1 MELSEY
7 SKKRNFSKT
16 SEPKPKKETVKKFRF
31 VIQRHK
37 ARATHFDLRL
47 EHKGVLL
54 SWAVPKGLSISP
66 NEKRLAVMVE
76 DHPVDYINFE
86 GIIPKGNYGAGTVD
100 IFDKGTY
107 VQVYDFDKGL
117 KKGHLKFFLNG
128 DKLKG
133 EWSLVKIDQ
142 KNWLVIKSK
151 DEFAKIASK
160 KIKNPFKKC
169 EVQLAT
175 LTEKIPSGKNW
186 IFEIKYDGYRAISYV
201 ENGKVEIV
209 SRNNIQFNNL
219 KNIEKSLKKIE
230 ENSFVVDG
238 EIVSFDE
245 NGRSDFSLL
254 QENLKRNKNNMFYVV
269 FDLLALNGEDL
280 RSLPL
285 IERKN
290 KLERLVYK
298 TDKNIVYS
306 SHVEK
311 GKECF
316 NFAKENNLEGI
327 VAKKTNSIY
336 SGKRTE
342 AWLKIKCYKK
352 QEFVI
357 CGFAQNENNT
367 IFSSLLLGYY
377 KNNELIFVG
386 KVGTGFSEK
395 LKEQLKQK
403 FEKIISKKT
412 YFNKNINEK
421 NVTWLK
427 PKLVAEIQFVE
438 LTKEKVLR
446 QASFIGLRTDKNPK
460 DVVLEDVWKALR

>member
-7 SKKRNFSKT
+7 SKKRNFSRT
-16 SEPKPKKETVKKFRF
+16 SEPKPKKESVKNFRF

-54 SWAVPKGLSISP
+54 SWAVPKGLSNNP

-107 VQVYDFDKGL
+107 VQVFDFEKGL

-128 DKLKG
+128 GKLKG
-133 EWSLVKIDQ
+133 EWSLVKIDE
-142 KNWLVIKSK
+142 KNWLAIKSN
-151 DEFAKIASK
+151 DEFAKIESK
-160 KIKNPFKKC
+160 IIKNSFQKC

-175 LTEKIPSGKNW
+175 LTQKIPSGKDW

-201 ENGKVEIV
+201 ENGKVKIF
-209 SRNNIQFNNL
+209 SRNNIQFKKLN
-219 KNIEKSLKKIE
+219 NIEKALKEIE
-230 ENSFVVDG
+230 ENAFVVDG
-238 EIVSFDE
+238 EIVAFDE

-254 QENLKRNKNNMFYVV
+254 QENLKTNKNNVFYVV
-269 FDLLALNGEDL
+269 FDLLSLNGDDL
-280 RSLPL
+280 RNLPL

-290 KLERLVYK
+290 KLERLIYDSSKFLVF
-298 TDKNIVYS
+298 S
-306 SHVEK
+306 SHVEN

-316 NFAKENNLEGI
+316 NFAKQNNLEGI
-327 VAKKTNSIY
+327 VAKNKNSAY
-336 SGKRTE
+336 TGKRSE
-342 AWLKIKCYKK
+342 DWLKIKCYKR

-357 CGFAQNENNT
+357 CGYEISEKNEV
-367 IFSSLLLGYY
+367 FSALLLGYY
-377 KNNELIFVG
+377 KNNELIYVG

-395 LKEQLKQK
+395 LKKELKQK
-403 FEKIISKKT
+403 FEKIISKT
-412 YFNKNINEK
+412 SYFNRKINKKNA
-421 NVTWLK
+421 TWLK
-427 PKLVAEIQFVE
+427 PKLVAEIQFAE

-446 QASFIGLRTDKNPK
+446 QASFVGLRTDKKPK
-460 DVVLEDVWKALR
+460 NVVLEENWKTLK